1 MQDIGTTRFGLR
13 LGYTTGSCAAAA
25 AKAAAQMLL
34 GQEEICQVRLMTPKG
49 IELCLDIENIS
60 RTVEYVECAVRKY
73 SGDDPDVTDGL
84 LVFARVQRAPV
95 YGEDLRKSTAGSRK
109 DTSDSRKDTPDLR
122 EKSRDSQR
130 RTADARERVLIDG
143 GTGVGRV
150 TRPGLEQEIGQA
162 AINKVPRRMIRSEV
176 LAVCEKYG
184 YEGGLKVTVS
194 IPGGEETAKKTFN
207 PRLGIEG
214 GLSVLGTTGIV
225 EPMSE
230 KALTDTIY
238 LEMKMIRD
246 SGRRR
251 CFVTPGNY
259 GSDFLKEKLQAR
271 QELCVRCSNYVG
283 EAIDFAKLLGM
294 KGILLVGHM
303 GKFIKLA
310 AGVMNTHSR
319 QADCR
324 MEVLAAHAALAGAS
338 RAAAAKIMEC
348 ITTTEAAAVLR
359 EEGILEDVLQTV
371 MERMQFYLRQRAG
384 EELEIEAVMFSRE
397 DGITAGTSG
406 AERLLEEIMRPDSAA
421 DGEEKR

>member
-95 YGEDLRKSTAGSRK
+95 YGEDLWKGAAG
-109 DTSDSRKDTPDLR
+109 SRKDTPDLR
-122 EKSRDSQR
+122 EKSRGSQR

-143 GTGVGRV
+143 GPGVGRV

-406 AERLLEEIMRPDSAA
+406 AERMLKEIMRPDSAA